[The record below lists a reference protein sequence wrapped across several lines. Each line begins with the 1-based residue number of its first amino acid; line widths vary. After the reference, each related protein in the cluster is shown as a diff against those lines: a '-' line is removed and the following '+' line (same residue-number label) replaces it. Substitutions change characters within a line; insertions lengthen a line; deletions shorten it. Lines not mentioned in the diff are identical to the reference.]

1 MHQSTHQANLRDADP
16 GSLKKLFDTSF
27 CSMNYGLTA
36 DRPPW
41 GISRFT
47 SVNLHGVGVFLDEGY
62 GPRTV
67 VRTRRHILDDS
78 VSDFIV
84 VVPLVRHS
92 CMSQA
97 GMLKPC
103 GPGHFR
109 VLSTAVPFSGYVSV
123 DGARDKYSELLVKV
137 PGAMLRELMPRIDDI
152 SNVPIR
158 LERGAGNIMKSM
170 FELALAEGE
179 FLSDPQSREFSAT
192 IVRAIA
198 AAVADSAEYRTLG
211 SAPPLTAL
219 QRLRNSAK
227 DFILRNLSNPQL
239 DGALVA
245 SHCRVSP
252 RYLHAAFSP
261 EETVS
266 GFVREARLQKCRTAL
281 RNVELTGQ
289 TVGSIAASWG
299 FVDPASFSRIYK
311 ARFGITPGNDRAAV
325 SVPPSTVIGYGHERG
340 A

>member
-1 MHQSTHQANLRDADP
+1 MHLSTHQANLRDADP

-41 GISRFT
+41 GISRFF

-67 VRTRRHILDDS
+67 ERTRRHILDDS

-84 VVPLVRHS
+84 VIPLVRHS

-109 VLSTAVPFSGYVSV
+109 ILSTAIPFSGYVSV
-123 DGARDKYSELLVKV
+123 DGARDKYSELLAKV
-137 PGAMLRELMPRIDDI
+137 PGAMLRELVPRIDDI

-158 LERGAGNIMKSM
+158 LGHGSGGIMKSM
-170 FELALAEGE
+170 LELALAEGE
-179 FLSDPQSREFSAT
+179 FLSEPQSREFSMMM
-192 IVRAIA
+192 VRAIA
-198 AAVADSAEYRTLG
+198 SAVADSAEYRAVG
-211 SAPPLTAL
+211 AAAPLTAP
-219 QRLRNSAK
+219 QRLKNSAK

-239 DGALVA
+239 DSTLIA

-252 RYLHAAFSP
+252 RYLHAAFAP
-261 EETVS
+261 EVSVS
-266 GFVREARLQKCRTAL
+266 GFIREARLQKCRAAL
-281 RNVELTGQ
+281 RNAELAGL
-289 TVGSIAASWG
+289 TVGSIATGWG
-299 FVDPASFSRIYK
+299 FADPASFSRIYK
-311 ARFGITPGNDRAAV
+311 ARFGITPGNDR
-325 SVPPSTVIGYGHERG
+325 R
-340 A
+340 